1 MKRYILTVDD
11 IHCSSCVEKIR
22 SVIAEAMPSSLGS
35 QISIED
41 KTATV
46 FLPDDASLDRGSLSK
61 KLVEG
66 GFKLLSIDDID
77 VTEGWFE
84 NLLTNWKKTKSH
96 KRICKECQKKQKHKK
111 KQHQHMSLR
120 SVITGS
126 TSSLEKQVSTSDL
139 SNVTTL
145 TPEDEKQVEEY
156 RAQYS
161 IGGMSCAS
169 CSNSITSVVTSEFPQ
184 LLDFAIDLMNASAVA
199 VINDKRLA
207 SQIQEV
213 IKETGFTC
221 ELVEL
226 LPVQSSRCWKVVAS
240 IGGMT
245 CSSCVNAITQQV
257 ESLPFVES
265 VKIDLLSNSATTIV
279 NNINKISALE
289 EAIED
294 CGFDYD
300 QVEIKEVR
308 HATIAKR
315 SRTVNLQVVGM
326 FCE

>member
-22 SVIAEAMPSSLGS
+22 SVISEAMPSSLGS
-35 QISIED
+35 QISIEE

-46 FLPDDASLDRGSLSK
+46 FLPDDVSLDRETLSK
-61 KLVEG
+61 KLIDG
-66 GFKLLSIDDID
+66 GFKLVSIDDID

-84 NLLTNWKKTKSH
+84 KLLTNWKKTKSH
-96 KRICKECQKKQKHKK
+96 KRTCKECQKKQKQK
-111 KQHQHMSLR
+111 KQNHQMSLR
-120 SVITGS
+120 SAFTGS
-126 TSSLEKQVSTSDL
+126 TSSLDEQVSTTSDL

-145 TPEDEKQVEEY
+145 TPDDEKQVEEY
-156 RAQYS
+156 RAQFS

-169 CSNSITSVVTSEFPQ
+169 CSNSITSVVMSEYPQ
-184 LLDFAIDLMNASAVA
+184 LLDFAVDLMNASAVA

-207 SQIQEV
+207 NQIQET
-213 IKETGFTC
+213 IKDTGFTC

-245 CSSCVNAITQQV
+245 CSSCVNAITSQV
-257 ESLPFVES
+257 ESHSFVES
-265 VKIDLLSNSATTIV
+265 VKIDLLSNSATIIV
-279 NNINKISALE
+279 NDINRTDSLKEI
-289 EAIED
+289 IED

-300 QVEIKEVR
+300 QVEMKEVR